1 MADTDFQLWDD
12 TLQHRGRLVLSTARG
27 KVTLLLLVSITFTVA
42 GIAMIG
48 TGGGATI
55 IAILAVVFFGVLG
68 IPVLA
73 WRVVTRR
80 PVTVIDPQGIAID
93 NVRVGWDEIRSIRV
107 FDAPTRIVL
116 LDTTPDAEARL
127 TTARSLWQRG
137 LARLNTQLT
146 GHTSFAL
153 PTDQGVD
160 PDAFAGW
167 LASLHDRYGG
177 GRTTG

>member
-1 MADTDFQLWDD
+1 MTDIDSHLWDD
-12 TLQHRGRLVLSTARG
+12 ALQHQGRLILATARG
-27 KVTLLLLVSITFTVA
+27 KVTLLLLVSVTFTLA

-48 TGGGATI
+48 AGGGTTI

-93 NVRVGWDEIRSIRV
+93 DVRVGWGEVRSIRV

-116 LDTTPDAEARL
+116 LDTTPEAAARL
-127 TTARSLWQRG
+127 TAGRSFWQRG
-137 LARLNTQLT
+137 SAHLNTQVT
-146 GHTSFAL
+146 GHTSLAL

-167 LASLHDRYGG
+167 LISLHDRHGG